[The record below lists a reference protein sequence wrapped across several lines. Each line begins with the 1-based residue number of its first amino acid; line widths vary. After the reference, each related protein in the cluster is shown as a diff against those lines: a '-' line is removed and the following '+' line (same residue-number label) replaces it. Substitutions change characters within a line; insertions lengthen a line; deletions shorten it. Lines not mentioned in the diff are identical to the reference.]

1 MLTMSNLDISELGI
15 SKNLLQMNFMRRTL
29 VAKEKATNQ
38 GVPDILPNSQEYGF
52 KLPSSVEKRIN
63 KRATILKSKYRYQFV
78 KSIFKLYNV
87 SPGFRESFS
96 GFNSPTNADAIPKSE
111 VNNSPDSRL
120 PNRDNSVCEYSQSFD
135 GRASKTSIRFRKF
148 EERKPSKFKNPKH
161 RRGKKKKL

>member
-1 MLTMSNLDISELGI
+1 MADLDISELGI

-38 GVPDILPNSQEYGF
+38 SAPDILPNSQEYGF
-52 KLPSSVEKRIN
+52 KLPSSVEKHIN

-87 SPGFRESFS
+87 SPGFRESFG
-96 GFNSPTNADAIPKSE
+96 GFNSSTNANAIPQSLVK
-111 VNNSPDSRL
+111 NLPDSRL
-120 PNRDNSVCEYSQSFD
+120 PNRVNSVCEYSQSSEC
-135 GRASKTSIRFRKF
+135 RASKTSIRFKRF

-161 RRGKKKKL
+161 QREKKKKL